1 MRCAKNEK
9 TISILTYRFRQSK
22 KADEK
27 TGSDSNKKTK
37 KVEGDL
43 GHTFCKEKHTRA
55 RRRGR
60 QESEW
65 GEPNC
70 VVPEFIH
77 DDRKAHSYLPTYLH
91 NFVCVCPRLTIRT
104 EKKKAQQREKTN
116 SLRQKLSKF
125 HTSPFSTKT
134 AEWNQILSLPN
145 SKNSI
150 CRGDGVIEMWSSVM
164 ILHRHWLVHRN
175 REILAL

>member
-91 NFVCVCPRLTIRT
+91 NFVCVCAPVSLLGLKKRKHNK
-104 EKKKAQQREKTN
+104 EKKQTHSDRN
-116 SLRQKLSKF
+116 SQ
-125 HTSPFSTKT
+125 
-134 AEWNQILSLPN
+134 
-145 SKNSI
+145 NSI
-150 CRGDGVIEMWSSVM
+150 PVRSRLRRLNGIKFYHCQIQKTQSVGETAWSKCGRVLWYYTGTGWFIE
-164 ILHRHWLVHRN
+164 I
-175 REILAL
+175 EKF